1 MNIAPTGF
9 SMAPVRSNM
18 HPPHAD
24 AYVMAWSKVGVPQV
38 YHFGQEGLHNVLVID
53 LFGPNLEDLFD
64 WCRADNLYSLT
75 LLIIEMH
82 PRRSKVLYQDS
93 LYGCKADG
101 RLVPVRSCIFRRTQR
116 PSSSLD
122 YSSAD
127 DSRKEPDLSRHQAR
141 QLPHRAF
148 RIKKCWDRLVCHI
161 YSILRSTK
169 DVVLP

>member
-1 MNIAPTGF
+1 M
-9 SMAPVRSNM
+9 
-18 HPPHAD
+18 
-24 AYVMAWSKVGVPQV
+24 

-64 WCRADNLYSLT
+64 WCRADNLYSLP

-82 PRRSKVLYQDS
+82 LRRSKVLYQDS
-93 LYGCKADG
+93 LYGCQADG
-101 RLVPVRSCIFRRTQR
+101 RLLPFRSRLFRRTQR

-127 DSRKEPDLSRHQAR
+127 DSRKEPDLPRHQAR
-141 QLPHRAF
+141 QLSHWAF
-148 RIKKCWDRLVCHI
+148 RIKKCWDHLVRRI
-161 YSILRSTK
+161 DSILRFTK